1 MRTKVTFKGLSEGKI
16 VYRHI
21 QIRHN
26 FSIIPGETFLG
37 YQLPAQSIESQVI
50 DYLDT
55 IDKSDI
61 MLKYNFDVIIDYWV
75 SKKKKKRNEIQ
86 EFIEFLKPYIT
97 PDQYRPVEAVI
108 SEMKDVL
115 FGKNKSHEQKAME
128 VLTVLQIS
136 YKAGVGA
143 LNIVQKMFN
152 QPKLIENDNER

>member
-1 MRTKVTFKGLSEGKI
+1 MKTKVTFKGLCEGKI
-16 VYRHI
+16 IYRRI
-21 QIRHN
+21 QIKHD

-37 YQLPAQSIESQVI
+37 YKLPAQSVESQVI
-50 DYLDT
+50 DYLDS

-61 MLKYNFDVIIDYWV
+61 MSKYNFEIIIDYWV
-75 SKKKKKRNEIQ
+75 PKKKKKRNEIQ

-115 FGKNKSHEQKAME
+115 FGKNKSNEQKAME

-136 YKAGVGA
+136 YKAGVGT

-152 QPKLIENDNER
+152 QPKLIEDERR

>member
-1 MRTKVTFKGLSEGKI
+1 MKTKIIFKGLSDGRI

-26 FSIIPGETFLG
+26 FSIIPETEFLG
-37 YQLPAQSIESQVI
+37 YKLPAQSVESQVI
-50 DYLDT
+50 DYLDS

-61 MLKYNFDVIIDYWV
+61 MLKYNFDIIIDYWV
-75 SKKKKKRNEIQ
+75 PKKKKKRNEIQ

-97 PDQYRPVEAVI
+97 PDQYRPVEAII
-108 SEMKDVL
+108 SEMKDIL
-115 FGKNKSHEQKAME
+115 FGKNKSNEQKAME

-152 QPKLIENDNER
+152 QPKLIENDRQ

>member
-1 MRTKVTFKGLSEGKI
+1 MKMKTKVTFKGLSEGKI

-37 YQLPAQSIESQVI
+37 YQLPAQSVESQVI
-50 DYLDT
+50 DYLDS

-61 MLKYNFDVIIDYWV
+61 MLKYNLEMIIDYWV
-75 SKKKKKRNEIQ
+75 PKKKKKRNEVK
-86 EFIEFLKPYIT
+86 EFIEFFKPYIT
-97 PDQYRPVEAVI
+97 PDQYRPVEAII

-136 YKAGVGA
+136 YKAGIGA
-143 LNIVQKMFN
+143 LKIVQKMFN
-152 QPKLIENDNER
+152 QPKLIGNE

>member
-1 MRTKVTFKGLSEGKI
+1 MKTRVIFKGLSEGRI
-16 VYRHI
+16 IYRHI

-26 FSIIPGETFLG
+26 FSIIPETEFLG
-37 YQLPAQSIESQVI
+37 YKLPAQSVESQVI
-50 DYLDT
+50 DYLDS

-75 SKKKKKRNEIQ
+75 PKKKKKRNEIQ

-97 PDQYRPVEAVI
+97 PDQYRPVEAII
-108 SEMKDVL
+108 SEMKDIL
-115 FGKNKSHEQKAME
+115 FGKNKSNEQKAME

-152 QPKLIENDNER
+152 QPKLIGNERR